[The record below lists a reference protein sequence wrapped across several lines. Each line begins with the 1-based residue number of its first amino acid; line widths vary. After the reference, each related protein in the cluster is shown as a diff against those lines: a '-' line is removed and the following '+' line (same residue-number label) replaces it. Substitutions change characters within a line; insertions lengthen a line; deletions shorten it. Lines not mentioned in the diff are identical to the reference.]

1 MMWLLAQD
9 NLIEFSHCDSFQL
22 HTNSS
27 NLYFMASYS
36 HTYLSEKIG
45 SCLQY
50 RVMLVSVGT
59 GRDVLLLRYNKACL
73 PCPSKTILSFTQSMY
88 ISLSHDMQ
96 CMSA

>member
-1 MMWLLAQD
+1 MRPLAQD
-9 NLIEFSHCDSFQL
+9 NLIEFSHPDSFQL
-22 HTNSS
+22 HINSP

-73 PCPSKTILSFTQSMY
+73 PCPSKRILCFTQSMY
-88 ISLSHDMQ
+88 VNLPHVTH
-96 CMSA
+96 CMNV